1 MSPRGASPPSHAP
14 PHPGELGFAGLRP
27 RQGECSEGREPLGTG
42 WVLRWP
48 LCHCLSPLGCGDEQE
63 SRDLFTGKRLREAQ
77 KKQK

>member
-1 MSPRGASPPSHAP
+1 MSPRGASPPSRAP

-48 LCHCLSPLGCGDEQE
+48 CPHWDVETSRRAGIYSLGNV
-63 SRDLFTGKRLREAQ
+63 
-77 KKQK
+77 